1 MKLIKQKQTNYVN
14 LKAVSNLTSMQSR
27 KFLNEHHLPRN
38 EQQTNLGMRTAR
50 FTINHDPHNAIPEIF
65 PEYLCLLREQQLE
78 KIISK
83 LSKDNI
89 LNLDSNSNQF
99 LGTINAEKTINP
111 CIKTL
116 LLFSVIYMDGIPIM
130 EKQFITLT
138 KLFPILDPFMANK
151 LKDILIEKEIGHIQW
166 IFYLD
171 YDWIDQIIDNS
182 KANGAYHIYLN
193 NLNMT
198 KQNKISS
205 YLLQKNL
212 LGNFIWLSKKAWQR
226 LQIESPYMGNIVET
240 LEIEDGT
247 NEIIY
252 AIKFEQ
258 LIPRLQKYYNFEAN
272 RDILKSYDIRPQT
285 RNFIRVM
292 KHEVDK
298 SLTVEKLMVVLENLS
313 NYQWQGFSERRRS
326 FKPKLKSIRQVQ

>member
-1 MKLIKQKQTNYVN
+1 MPSKRAAT
-14 LKAVSNLTSMQSR
+14 R
-27 KFLNEHHLPRN
+27 
-38 EQQTNLGMRTAR
+38 
-50 FTINHDPHNAIPEIF
+50 
-65 PEYLCLLREQQLE
+65 

-212 LGNFIWLSKKAWQR
+212 LGNFIWLSKKSLA
-226 LQIESPYMGNIVET
+226 T
-240 LEIEDGT
+240 TT
-247 NEIIY
+247 N
-252 AIKFEQ
+252 
-258 LIPRLQKYYNFEAN
+258 
-272 RDILKSYDIRPQT
+272 
-285 RNFIRVM
+285 
-292 KHEVDK
+292 
-298 SLTVEKLMVVLENLS
+298 
-313 NYQWQGFSERRRS
+313 
-326 FKPKLKSIRQVQ
+326 